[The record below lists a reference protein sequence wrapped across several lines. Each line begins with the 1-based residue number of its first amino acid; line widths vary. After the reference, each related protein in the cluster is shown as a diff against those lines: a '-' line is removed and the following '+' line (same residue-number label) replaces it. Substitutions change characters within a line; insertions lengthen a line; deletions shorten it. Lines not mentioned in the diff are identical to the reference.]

1 MLSFSAMKHLPD
13 QFGEEESRKRF
24 EAALKGARLAGHQ
37 PKENLKKGKA
47 SKRGRPAKK
56 ALVPKKS

>member
-1 MLSFSAMKHLPD
+1 MKHLPD

-37 PKENLKKGKA
+37 PMENLIKKGKA

-56 ALVPKKS
+56 ALAPKKS